1 MCFITFPGNPHQD
14 RFGMFK
20 GFMTSLQVLK
30 PSSMFDK
37 LIALQSPEE
46 LYPIKPLS
54 LFDHKNLIKL
64 KNLAHIAL

>member
-1 MCFITFPGNPHQD
+1 
-14 RFGMFK
+14 
-20 GFMTSLQVLK
+20 
-30 PSSMFDK
+30 MFDK